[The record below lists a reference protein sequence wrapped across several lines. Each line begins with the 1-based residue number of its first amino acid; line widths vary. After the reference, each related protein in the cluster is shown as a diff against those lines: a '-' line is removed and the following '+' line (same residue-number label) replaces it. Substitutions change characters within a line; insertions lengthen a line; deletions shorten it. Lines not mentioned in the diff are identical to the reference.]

1 MEVLKIFPPLIDF
14 GVISLIGLKTLNT
27 KCFSPIDINLSL
39 GALVFSIIKKTM
51 GHRTLKGAVCK
62 APCF

>member
-27 KCFSPIDINLSL
+27 KCFSPIDINLS
-39 GALVFSIIKKTM
+39 KKQWGT
-51 GHRTLKGAVCK
+51 
-62 APCF
+62 AP